1 MTSDKLTIIYTVEEL
16 REAIKFHRGN
26 GKKIGLV
33 PTMGNLHQGHI
44 SLVKTAQQYA
54 DIIITSIFVNPSQF
68 AANED
73 LSSYPRT
80 LDSDAKMLTAAHS
93 EILFLPNVESIYPD
107 GFATTVNVA
116 GLTDCLC
123 GINRP
128 QHFQG
133 VATVVSKL
141 LIQSMPDIAVFGEKD
156 YQQLQVIRRLTKDLD
171 IPVAII
177 GSKIWREKDGLAMS
191 SRNGYLSDKMRA
203 IAPVLNRAINQI
215 AVKIYAGEKIAP
227 LLAAGKKTILDTGVT
242 SIDYLEIRNSDNLEL
257 IDDNNSDNIATGKAR
272 IFVAA
277 NLDKTRLLDNIKI
290 DI

>member
-1 MTSDKLTIIYTVEEL
+1 MTSDKLIIIDTIEKL
-16 REAIKFHRGN
+16 REAIKFHRDN

-44 SLVKTAQQYA
+44 SLVETAQKYA

-73 LSSYPRT
+73 LSSYPHT
-80 LDSDAKMLTAAHS
+80 IDSDTKMLTAAHS
-93 EILFLPNVESIYPD
+93 NILFLPSVKNIYPD
-107 GFATTVNVA
+107 GFATSVTVT

-156 YQQLQVIRRLTKDLD
+156 YQQLQVIRRLAKDLD
-171 IPVAII
+171 IPTEII
-177 GSKIWREKDGLAMS
+177 GSKIWREADGLAMS

-203 IAPVLNRAINQI
+203 IAPIINQVINQI
-215 AVKIYAGEKIAP
+215 AIKIKAGEKIAP
-227 LLAAGKKTILDTGVT
+227 SLSDGRKTILDAGVT

-277 NLDKTRLLDNIKI
+277 NLGKTRLLDNIKI

>member
-1 MTSDKLTIIYTVEEL
+1 MTSSNLKIITTVEEL
-16 REAIKFHRGN
+16 REIIKFHRAN
-26 GKKIGLV
+26 DKKIGLV

-44 SLVKTAQQYA
+44 SLVETARKYA
-54 DIIITSIFVNPSQF
+54 DIIITSIFVNPTQF

-80 LDSDAKMLTAAHS
+80 IDNDERMLKNANSD
-93 EILFLPNVESIYPD
+93 ILFLPTVENIYPD
-107 GFATTVNVA
+107 GFATNVAVA
-116 GLTDCLC
+116 GLTNCLC

-171 IPVAII
+171 IPTKII
-177 GSKIWREKDGLAMS
+177 GSKIWREADGLAMS
-191 SRNGYLSDKMRA
+191 SRNGYLTDEMRQ
-203 IAPVLNRAINQI
+203 IAPVLNRVINEIAI
-215 AVKIYAGEKIAP
+215 KIKAGEKIIP
-227 LLAAGKKTILDTGVT
+227 SLVMGRKTILNTGVS

-257 IDDNNSDNIATGKAR
+257 IDDNNSHIINEGNAR
-272 IFVAA
+272 IFIAA
-277 NLDKTRLLDNIKI
+277 NLGKSRLLDNIKI
-290 DI
+290 I